1 MIKLSFLSIS
11 TLALAGLLAACGQAD
26 KAKNGE
32 EGDGK
37 STTVATAEEP
47 LTLPAPY
54 ATKSSTRFS
63 NVVGWPAGKT
73 PTAPAGFT
81 VTEFAGDLVNPRIAY
96 VAPNGDVLV
105 AESNTESKGTKK
117 AAAIVSGKAKSQRLG
132 ESANRI
138 TLLRDANKDGK
149 PEVRETFLTGLNQPF
164 GMLVVGNSF
173 YVANT
178 DGILK
183 FPYTTGQTKITG
195 KGQKIRELPAGGYN
209 NHWTRNLLANED
221 GSKIYVTVGS
231 GSNVGENGM
240 EHEVKRAAILEMNPD
255 GSGERIYASGLRN
268 PVGVDWQPGTK
279 KLWAAVNE
287 RDELGDE
294 LVPDYITSVKE
305 GAFYGWPYSYYGQN
319 EDPRRKGERP
329 DLVKKAVVPDVPVG
343 AHTASLGL
351 AFYDKDK
358 FPEKYRNGAF
368 VGQHGSWNRST
379 LSGYKVVF
387 VPFKDGKPG
396 KPEDFLTGFVADGE
410 SKKEDS
416 KDVYGRPVGVTVMPD
431 GSMLVADD
439 SGNKIWRVSASK

>member
-1 MIKLSFLSIS
+1 MLASLMGFVGIFSSCTSKKEKSEGTEATVVTVDT
-11 TLALAGLLAACGQAD
+11 TL
-26 KAKNGE
+26 E
-32 EGDGK
+32 
-37 STTVATAEEP
+37 
-47 LTLPAPY
+47 LPAPY
-54 ATKSSTRFS
+54 ATKSASHFT
-63 NVVGWPAGKT
+63 NVIGWPKGKT

-81 VTEFAGDLVNPRIAY
+81 VTEYAGELINPRWTY
-96 VAPNGDVLV
+96 VTPNGDVLV
-105 AESNTESKGTKK
+105 AESNTEPKGTKK
-117 AAAIVSGKAKSQRLG
+117 VKAVISGQAKSQRMD

-138 TLLRDANKDGK
+138 TLLRDTNKDGK
-149 PEVRETFLTGLNQPF
+149 PDVRETFLTGLNQPF
-164 GMLVVGNSF
+164 GMLILGNSF

-178 DGILK
+178 DGILR
-183 FPYTTGQTKITG
+183 FPYQAGQTKITG
-195 KGQKIRELPAGGYN
+195 KGEKIKDLPAGGYN

-231 GSNVGENGM
+231 GSNVQEHGDEN
-240 EHEVKRAAILEMNPD
+240 EIRRANILEINPD

-329 DLVKKAVVPDVPVG
+329 DLVKKAVVPDVPLG

-351 AFYDKDK
+351 AFYDKDA

-368 VGQHGSWNRST
+368 VGQHGSWNRSQF
-379 LSGYKVVF
+379 SGYKVVF
-387 VPFKDGKPG
+387 VPFQDGKPG
-396 KPEDFLTGFVADGE
+396 KPEDFLTGFL
-410 SKKEDS
+410 KEGGQDA
-416 KDVYGRPVGVTVMPD
+416 YGRPVGVTVLPD

-439 SGNKIWRVSASK
+439 SGNKLWRVSAAK